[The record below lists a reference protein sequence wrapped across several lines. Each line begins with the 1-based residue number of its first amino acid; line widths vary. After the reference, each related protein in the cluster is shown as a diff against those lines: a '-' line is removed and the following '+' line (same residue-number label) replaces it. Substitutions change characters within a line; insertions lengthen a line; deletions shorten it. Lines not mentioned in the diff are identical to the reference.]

1 MLAYLPCHL
10 PKELVFLLVYWTVLI
25 MSKAVFMSEPIIIVI
40 IVSISI
46 LAYFGWTLD
55 RFASH
60 LCPKKIQAKTE
71 GKHEENQTKNIL
83 EFRPPQLK
91 AAEANPTPEAEAP
104 NLPVPVVDFMSFARY
119 SSTPKAKDNV
129 MDISTS
135 KPRGR
140 RAAGWPRST
149 GLSITPQQKI
159 KNKTTKKEQ
168 IESTQA
174 TLYTQR
180 TMPGCTGASG
190 TPRRRGWN
198 KAKSFFYLYP
208 RRKNC
213 MRIHQGWCAIWGW
226 RRKNCISNQIL
237 SLAWFKKWSV

>member
-10 PKELVFLLVYWTVLI
+10 PKELVFLLVYWLYWLCLKLFSCLNPLLLSLLSVWVY
-25 MSKAVFMSEPIIIVI
+25 SH
-40 IVSISI
+40 I
-46 LAYFGWTLD
+46 LDGLWIGLHPTCA
-55 RFASH
+55 
-60 LCPKKIQAKTE
+60 PKNVQAKTE
-71 GKHEENQTKNIL
+71 GKHEENQQKIFLNSGRRSWRQPKPTRRQRQRRPI
-83 EFRPPQLK
+83 FRFPL
-91 AAEANPTPEAEAP
+91 
-104 NLPVPVVDFMSFARY
+104 SISCRY
-119 SSTPKAKDNV
+119 SSTPKAKHNM

-135 KPRGR
+135 EPRGR
-140 RAAGWPRST
+140 RAAGWPGST
-149 GLSITPQQKI
+149 GLSITPQQKV

-174 TLYTQR
+174 TVYTQG

-198 KAKSFFYLYP
+198 KAKSFFYSYP

-226 RRKNCISNQIL
+226 RRKNRISNQIL